1 MFEHTTVYI
10 ALTKRQHL
18 PFSSFW
24 IRLPLVFQLITW
36 REGKGNSKG
45 FFLNSVWKGHKY
57 IQNSVSKGHKYILEK
72 EWEGALFCFITS
84 LASPLHFVSSLLWP
98 PTQNTNVLN
107 KENEKQDRTDL
118 LWPQLRIKDKLVSSP
133 AISDCPRLL
142 YASTSP
148 HLGPVCILSLLVNTN
163 ENCDFYGL
171 SLNDDKSCHEYKDII
186 NRAILNHFKCQSHH
200 DDNNEKPNNFW
211 TKQVLVVISSHSH
224 SHWYPCQCNMIQ
236 QWSYCQCCQW

>member
-98 PTQNTNVLN
+98 PTQNRNVLN

-118 LWPQLRIKDKLVSSP
+118 LWQQLRIKDKLVSSPAISDCSRLLYASPQNRNTLQKENGKQERRDFLWQLLRIKDKLVSSP

-171 SLNDDKSCHEYKDII
+171 SLNDDKSC
-186 NRAILNHFKCQSHH
+186 L
-200 DDNNEKPNNFW
+200 W
-211 TKQVLVVISSHSH
+211 V
-224 SHWYPCQCNMIQ
+224 
-236 QWSYCQCCQW
+236 